1 MKKEYRVR
9 KSEEFNEII
18 HLKHSYVNDSF
29 VLYYRDNES
38 HMHVGISASKK
49 LGNAV
54 VRNKIKRQVRMM
66 VHEVF
71 DYNDSKDFIIIVRNR
86 YLTHNYSENK
96 ENLLS
101 LYKKTNKG
109 VK

>member
-9 KSEEFNEII
+9 KSEEFNQII
-18 HLKHSYVNDSF
+18 HLRQSYANASF
-29 VLYYRDNES
+29 VLYYRDNDD

-66 VHEVF
+66 VHELF
-71 DYNDSKDFIIIVRNR
+71 NEQDQKDYIIIVRNK
-86 YLTHNYSENK
+86 YLYNDYSTNK
-96 ENLLS
+96 GNLLS
-101 LYKKTNKG
+101 LYKKVNKRS
-109 VK
+109 